1 MILADEEMK
10 RRLYREDNKKTL
22 NQIVSNCDF
31 CMDVRIIVLKKE
43 KKKRKTIC
51 NNFANLIISIF

>member
-1 MILADEEMK
+1 MADEEMK

-43 KKKRKTIC
+43 KKKRKIIC

>member
-1 MILADEEMK
+1 MADEEMK

-31 CMDVRIIVLKKE
+31 CMDVRIIFENKKKKKE
-43 KKKRKTIC
+43 KDH
-51 NNFANLIISIF
+51 LQ